1 MRRVAIALAVL
12 VGLALAGVFGVRA
25 WLDWYGRASQDPAFF
40 EDEIAA
46 FEAADR
52 QHAPPDRPIVFAGSS
67 SIRLWSTLAE
77 DMAPLPVLNRGFGG
91 SQLSHVIH
99 FADRT
104 AIHYRPRAVV
114 LYEGDNDL
122 DERTGKTADDVVAG
136 FETFK
141 DLVHSYVPDTRV
153 YYLSIKPSRM
163 RWARWP
169 EQAKANAAI
178 AALAADDP
186 RLGFIDIATP
196 MLATGEPPARELFRF
211 DGLHLS
217 PRGYALWTS
226 VVKPRLL
233 ADFPSSGR
241 RN

>member
-1 MRRVAIALAVL
+1 VRRLGIGLAIV
-12 VGLALAGVFGVRA
+12 VGLGLAGWLGLRA
-25 WLDWYGRASQDPAFF
+25 GLDWYARASQDPAFF

-52 QHAPPDRPIVFAGSS
+52 QHAPPDRPIVFVGSS
-67 SIRLWSTLAE
+67 SIRFWSTLAE

-104 AIHYRPRAVV
+104 AIHYRPRAIV
-114 LYEGDNDL
+114 LYAGDNDL
-122 DERTGKTADDVVAG
+122 DERTGKTADDVVAD
-136 FETFK
+136 FQTFK

-178 AALAADDP
+178 AALAAADP
-186 RLGFIDIATP
+186 GLGFIDVATP

-226 VVKPRLL
+226 VVRPRLL
-233 ADFPSSGR
+233 ADFGGTER
-241 RN
+241 